1 MVSFTIRLISTLEN
15 FCSPSTS
22 FIEDIEIYADITD
35 PNDLS
40 VVLDPDSIT
49 LPSTNP
55 GDTTGDVNIVVNP
68 PPLITPGPG
77 GGTVTIPDLPSII
90 DDETGI
96 PSTDPII
103 NDPNDVTTIEDYI
116 PETDPYLCS

>member
-1 MVSFTIRLISTLEN
+1 MPDVLDVVVGPDVVPNLVID
-15 FCSPSTS
+15 
-22 FIEDIEIYADITD
+22 DIEVYEDITD

-40 VVLDPDSIT
+40 DILDPGSIT
-49 LPSTNP
+49 LPNINP
-55 GDTTGDVNIVVNP
+55 GDTLGDVNIVVNP

-90 DDETGI
+90 NDDTGL
-96 PSTDPII
+96 PSTDPTI
-103 NDPNDVTTIEDYI
+103 NDPNDVDIIEDYV